1 MPDAGGAQRIA
12 LCVEYDGAGFSG
24 WQAQRDPGR
33 STVQECLETALSRV
47 AGAPVAT
54 VCAGRTDAGVHA
66 SAQIVHFDAPSA
78 RPERAWVMGS
88 NSLLPSGISVQ
99 WSKTVSASFHAR
111 FSARARRYR
120 YLILN
125 RPQRS
130 ALRAGRQCLERVPL
144 DEERM
149 NLAAGLLLGEHDFS
163 AFRGAGCQSRTAM
176 RRVEAISVRRSGD
189 TVCVDIRA
197 NAFLLHMVRN
207 IVGSLLRVGRG
218 ESTVAWMG
226 EVLLGR
232 DRRLAGAT
240 APPQGLYL
248 VRVDYDADWGLPP
261 APAPPFSP
269 PLALPE

>member
-1 MPDAGGAQRIA
+1 MPVAGGASRVA
-12 LCVEYDGAGFSG
+12 LCLEYDGAGFSG
-24 WQAQRDPGR
+24 WQAQRNPAR
-33 STVQECLETALSRV
+33 ITVQESLETALSRV
-47 AGAPVAT
+47 AGATVST

-66 SAQIVHFDAPSA
+66 SAQVVHFDAPSS
-78 RPERAWVMGS
+78 RPERAWVMGT
-88 NSLLPSGISVQ
+88 NSGLPPGISVQ
-99 WSKTVSASFHAR
+99 WAKAVSGAFHAR
-111 FSARARRYR
+111 FSARSRQYR

-130 ALRAGRQCLERVPL
+130 ALREGRQCLERVPL
-144 DEERM
+144 DEDRM
-149 NLAAGLLLGEHDFS
+149 AIAACALLGEHDFS
-163 AFRGAGCQSRTAM
+163 AFRGAGCQSTTAM
-176 RRVEAISVRRSGD
+176 RRVEAISVRRSGE

-218 ESTVAWMG
+218 EAAVEWMG
-226 EVLLGR
+226 ELLQGR
-232 DRRLAGAT
+232 DRRLAGVT

-261 APAPPFSP
+261 APPPPFSP